1 MIAYGF
7 GTHLFIKELG
17 KNDIGAIAENKEKY
31 ISLNVKTGVKLA
43 GVSNKEGK
51 EEHKN
56 IQLRF
61 IGSCRFMPLSLH
73 RLASNLD
80 DDQCNHLKE
89 FYKRD
94 KIFQGYEVI
103 SCISIFYMDS

>member
-61 IGSCRFMPLSLH
+61 MGSCRFMPLSLD

-89 FYKRD
+89 FYKGD
-94 KIFQGYEVI
+94 KSF
-103 SCISIFYMDS
+103 SRL